1 MIGVAP
7 TKNTS
12 LYEQEQTAS
21 GNKTGVFAYNLLMA
35 AMTSNN
41 DTCCTYVLWGERNMG
56 TMTNCFL

>member
-35 AMTSNN
+35 ARP
-41 DTCCTYVLWGERNMG
+41 L
-56 TMTNCFL
+56 TMTLVALMYFGVKETWEL